1 MVLTYNIVLRLGRNS
16 FSWLCNCMNTKNTK
30 QSIRLRKRSI
40 LKLVTYDKPMQQTAA
55 TAIFIREV
63 AVILRL
69 RKPRQFSIDKRRR
82 KRNNSV

>member
-1 MVLTYNIVLRLGRNS
+1 MVLTYNIVLHLGRK
-16 FSWLCNCMNTKNTK
+16 LVMQLYVYKNTK

>member
-1 MVLTYNIVLRLGRNS
+1 MVLTYNILPHLGRNV
-16 FSWLCNCMNTKNTK
+16 CIHKNTK